1 MSRHPPRSTRTDTL
15 FPYTTLFRSAAAR
28 WTNDHR
34 MAQVRRMEIEVIWA
48 ARACLE
54 QRDRRPP
61 MIAVLVLCRERM
73 EGRERR
79 EVIGRYR
86 CGARHPRELAD
97 QLRPIASFHRLASPG
112 RAHARFSTPSPTQ

>member
-1 MSRHPPRSTRTDTL
+1 
-15 FPYTTLFRSAAAR
+15 
-28 WTNDHR
+28 

-61 MIAVLVLCRERM
+61 MIAVLVPCRERM

-79 EVIGRYR
+79 EVIGRDR
-86 CGARHPRELAD
+86 CGARPPREIAD
-97 QLRPIASFHRLASPG
+97 QLRPIGSFQR
-112 RAHARFSTPSPTQ
+112 RAFAGGDHARIGQRSEEHTSELQSLMRNSYAVSCLKKKQS

>member
-1 MSRHPPRSTRTDTL
+1 MARFELFELRHQEIDQHRL
-15 FPYTTLFRSAAAR
+15 AAAR

-61 MIAVLVLCRERM
+61 MIAVLVPCRERM

-79 EVIGRYR
+79 EVIGRDR
-86 CGARHPRELAD
+86 CGARPDRK
-97 QLRPIASFHRLASPG
+97 STRLNSS
-112 RAHARFSTPSPTQ
+112 H